1 MKKAKI
7 ILFTTL
13 CLISVYYN
21 YKVNQSYKLQ
31 TRVVTEFNA
40 GDYKEETYKELLQL
54 DINYPNLSA
63 TGFPMYAL
71 AAKYKII
78 FNEYDSALKMLQN
91 SEISNPY
98 LKVRESLKAEAY
110 RYLGVNDS
118 AFYFSKIAF
127 ENLPMNVR
135 HFQQYTK
142 ELVLLKDY
150 EEIKKIFRESN
161 AKHNSR
167 FWQFYFANLINENDK
182 EVDSFAKIAIKKFPE
197 NVEIQT
203 IASFVLNGMEN
214 TKESYKLYTEGL
226 QSFKNH
232 RYSEAA
238 EKFIKA
244 HDLNPQDYTFLENA
258 GMALIKSEK
267 YQEAIYYLDKVI
279 SDKNSKEG
287 KSEFGLGVCYEKLN
301 KKEMSCKYY
310 NSSMKLNYKPAFVKF
325 AKNCG

>member
-1 MKKAKI
+1 MKKAKV
-7 ILFTTL
+7 ILFTTV
-13 CLISVYYN
+13 CLISIYYN

-31 TRVVTEFNA
+31 TKVVTEFNA
-40 GDYKEETYKELLQL
+40 REYSKETYLKFLQL
-54 DINYPNLSA
+54 DISYPNLSA

-71 AAKYKII
+71 AVKYKIE

-91 SEISNPY
+91 SEITNPY
-98 LKVRESLKAEAY
+98 LRVRESLKAEVY
-110 RYLGVNDS
+110 RNLGVNDS
-118 AFYFSKIAF
+118 AFYFSKKAF
-127 ENLPMNVR
+127 ENLPMNAR
-135 HFQQYTK
+135 HFEQYIK
-142 ELVLLKDY
+142 ELVLLKNY

-161 AKHNSR
+161 AKHN
-167 FWQFYFANLINENDK
+167 FQYWQFYFAALINKNDK
-182 EVDSFAKIAIKKFPE
+182 EVDSFAEIAIKKFPNNDE
-197 NVEIQT
+197 LKT
-203 IASFVLNGMEN
+203 IASFTLNGMEN
-214 TKESYKLYTEGL
+214 TKESYKLYTEGI

-244 HDLNPQDYTFLENA
+244 HDLNPQDYSFLENA
-258 GMALIKSEK
+258 GMALIKNEK

-279 SDKNSKEG
+279 SNKSSKEG

-310 NSSMKLNYKPAFVKF
+310 NSSMKLDYKPAFVKF